1 MNNQQYKEFIKA
13 SIDNIRKA
21 HNENYLSIFAGA
33 GISAESKL
41 PKWGDLINEL
51 QKCLYG
57 DTKIYGDTKKNEDY
71 LVLAEKFYNQF
82 GESFYYQT
90 LKSLIPNN
98 AKPNDLHLGIVKL
111 NIKNLITTNWDNLF
125 EQAINEEGRFFN
137 IIKNDKDIG
146 SSTGFAK
153 FIKMHGSLDEN
164 NIVFKEQDYLEY
176 SKHFPL
182 IENYIKGVF
191 STDTVILLGYSL
203 SDQNVKQ
210 VISWVNSHSKSV
222 KPIYFIKTA
231 KEFDRIEFEF
241 YKNKNIHILYTQEL
255 FEKKGH
261 YEELIKF
268 LKEIKAKPTD
278 ISKNYNTIF
287 YSTKQLRRMIFNFNY
302 EAMKKRINEISLKSS
317 SVLNELEKAF
327 LFYHLRKGIQA
338 FEVLK
343 ITSKQAFRERNYDVW
358 YISLYNMYNMP
369 LSYDRFDDKE
379 MERLQTYHKERILID
394 LNESFYELPFYKR
407 EQLKHIR
414 DIGTTLDTN
423 LIEAYQ
429 LKEKVLKDLEI
440 WSSSDSSF
448 SFNSNQT
455 KADKI
460 FKKTLLEYFHFLI
473 INGNQEKFF
482 EQMIEIFFSF
492 LAIYQIQEKRRNNNE
507 AIPITL
513 KSEQIYCILK
523 YFDNKTLIRKLNQ
536 YFQKTNIIF
545 KTEKDIDLIGI
556 FKNISFQFVNIDIF
570 ETEFS
575 RLFKNF
581 LVLSAW
587 IELDQNTFDAIV
599 EICQEKIDEDILR
612 NGYDSMGYF
621 ITKQWNKFKM
631 ELKAEIK
638 FSILDRILFSFIRKL
653 TENFSGYLII
663 LESSPRCMQNL
674 LFILQQYNIEY
685 NIELDLIQQALI
697 NTLIKEIMEL
707 PNDTQI
713 FISNYL
719 ICDLFPITKN
729 NDGVNQNVKNF
740 LLNIWEKNQNRK
752 TIQEDEYYLLLTYNM
767 HRIRI
772 LNSEQYQKIFLEL
785 KNKYINRETA
795 KKFNNEQPIH
805 EQLLKNKQCKKMRLI
820 GCLLCLKIV
829 RIVLKKNR
837 LFPNTH
843 CLKHWKFIK
852 LY

>member
-1 MNNQQYKEFIKA
+1 MNNQQYKEFIET

-21 HNENYLSIFAGA
+21 HNENYLSIFAGS
-33 GISAESKL
+33 GISTESKL

-51 QKCLYG
+51 QKCL
-57 DTKIYGDTKKNEDY
+57 YGDTKKNEDY

-90 LKSLIPNN
+90 LKSLIPDS
-98 AKPNDLHLGIVKL
+98 AKKNDLHLGIVKL

-176 SKHFPL
+176 SNNFPL

-210 VISWVNSHSKSV
+210 IISWVNSHSKSV

-261 YEELIKF
+261 YEELLSF
-268 LKEIKAKPTD
+268 LKEIKKDKPKD
-278 ISKNYNTIF
+278 ISKNYSGIIS
-287 YSTKQLRRMIFNFNY
+287 STKQLRKMIFNFDYN
-302 EAMKKRINEISLKSS
+302 AMKKRISEISLKSS

-327 LFYHLRKGIQA
+327 LLYHLGQGIQS
-338 FEVLK
+338 FETLK
-343 ITSKQAFRERNYDVW
+343 INSKQAFRERNYDVW
-358 YISLYNMYNMP
+358 YISLYNMHNIP
-369 LSYDRFDDKE
+369 LFYGYSDENNKKLE
-379 MERLQTYHKERILID
+379 KYHEERISID
-394 LNESFYELPFYKR
+394 LNDKR
-407 EQLKHIR
+407 EQLKYLK
-414 DIGTTLDTN
+414 DIGTILDTN
-423 LIEAYQ
+423 LIKAYQ
-429 LKEKVLKDLEI
+429 LKEKALRDLEI

-448 SFNSNQT
+448 SFNNNQI
-455 KADKI
+455 KAYGI
-460 FKKTLLEYFHFLI
+460 FKKTLLKYFHFLLL
-473 INGNQEKFF
+473 NGNQEKFF
-482 EQMIEIFFSF
+482 QQMTEIFFSF
-492 LAIYQIQEKRRNNNE
+492 MAIFQIQEKRRDNNKT
-507 AIPITL
+507 IPITL

-523 YFDNKTLIRKLNQ
+523 YFDNKILMQKLNQ
-536 YFQKTNIIF
+536 YFQKTNIVF
-545 KTEKDIDLIGI
+545 KTERDIDLIGI
-556 FKNISFQFVNIDIF
+556 FKNISSQFVNIDIF

-587 IELDQNTFDAIV
+587 IELDQNAFDAII
-599 EICQEKIDEDILR
+599 EICQEKIDEDLLR
-612 NGYDSMGYF
+612 NSYDSMGYF
-621 ITKQWNKFKM
+621 ITEQWNKVKM
-631 ELKAEIK
+631 EIKTEIK
-638 FSILDRILFSFIRKL
+638 FSILDRILFSFIKKL
-653 TENFSGYLII
+653 TENFEGNLIF
-663 LESSPRCMQNL
+663 LQGSCWMQNL

-685 NIELDLIQQALI
+685 NIELDLIQQAII
-697 NTLIKEIMEL
+697 NTLIKKTIEL

-713 FISNYL
+713 RISNYL

-729 NDGVNQNVKNF
+729 NDGVNQNVKKF
-740 LLNIWEKNQNRK
+740 LLSIWEKNQNRK
-752 TIQEDEYYLLLTYNM
+752 TIQEDEDYLLLTHNM
-767 HRIRI
+767 HRIGI
-772 LNSEQYQKIFLEL
+772 LNSDQYQKIFLEL
-785 KNKYINRETA
+785 KK
-795 KKFNNEQPIH
+795 
-805 EQLLKNKQCKKMRLI
+805 
-820 GCLLCLKIV
+820 
-829 RIVLKKNR
+829 
-837 LFPNTH
+837 
-843 CLKHWKFIK
+843 
-852 LY
+852 

>member
-1 MNNQQYKEFIKA
+1 MKNQQYKEFIKT

-51 QKCLYG
+51 QKRLYG
-57 DTKIYGDTKKNEDY
+57 ETKKNEDY

-90 LKSLIPNN
+90 LKSLIPDST
-98 AKPNDLHLGIVKL
+98 KKNDLHLGIVKL

-137 IIKNDKDIG
+137 IIKSDKDIG

-210 VISWVNSHSKSV
+210 IISWVNSHSKSV

-261 YEELIKF
+261 YEELLSF
-268 LKEIKAKPTD
+268 LKEIKAKPKD
-278 ISKNYNTIF
+278 ISQSYSGIIF
-287 YSTKQLRRMIFNFNY
+287 STKQIEQIGRMIFNFDYN
-302 EAMKKRINEISLKSS
+302 AMKKRIDEISLKSS

-327 LFYHLRKGIQA
+327 LLYHLRQGIQA

-343 ITSKQAFRERNYDVW
+343 INSKQAFRERNYDVW
-358 YISLYNMYNMP
+358 YISLYNMHNMP
-369 LSYDRFDDKE
+369 LSYNGFDDKE

-429 LKEKVLKDLEI
+429 LKEKALKDLEI

-455 KADKI
+455 KADGI
-460 FKKTLLEYFHFLI
+460 FKKTLSEYFSFLI

-492 LAIYQIQEKRRNNNE
+492 LEIYQIQEKRRNNNE

-523 YFDNKTLIRKLNQ
+523 YFDNKTLIQKLNQ

-545 KTEKDIDLIGI
+545 KTERDIDLIGI
-556 FKNISFQFVNIDIF
+556 FKNISSQFVNIDIF

-587 IELDQNTFDAIV
+587 IELDQNTFDAII
-599 EICQEKIDEDILR
+599 EICQEKIDEDLLR
-612 NGYDSMGYF
+612 NSYDSMGYF
-621 ITKQWNKFKM
+621 ITKQWNKFKT
-631 ELKAEIK
+631 EIKTEIK

-685 NIELDLIQQALI
+685 NIELDLIELDLIQQALI
-697 NTLIKEIMEL
+697 NTLIKEIMKL

-729 NDGVNQNVKNF
+729 NDGVNQNVKKF

-752 TIQEDEYYLLLTYNM
+752 TIQEDEAYLLLTCNM
-767 HRIRI
+767 HRICV
-772 LNSEQYQKIFLEL
+772 LNREQYQKISLEL
-785 KNKYINRETA
+785 KNKYMNRETP
-795 KKFNNEQPIH
+795 KKFNNEQPIQ
-805 EQLLKNKQCKKMRLI
+805 EQLLEQAMQEDAHDRILDLLKNCENSFKKE
-820 GCLLCLKIV
+820 
-829 RIVLKKNR
+829 
-837 LFPNTH
+837 
-843 CLKHWKFIK
+843 
-852 LY
+852 

>member
-1 MNNQQYKEFIKA
+1 MNSQQYKEFIKT

-57 DTKIYGDTKKNEDY
+57 ETKKNEDY

-90 LKSLIPNN
+90 LKSLIPDS
-98 AKPNDLHLGIVKL
+98 AKKNDLHLEIVKL

-137 IIKNDKDIG
+137 IIKSDKDIG

-176 SKHFPL
+176 SNNFPL

-210 VISWVNSHSKSV
+210 IISWVNSHLKSV

-261 YEELIKF
+261 YEELLSF
-268 LKEIKAKPTD
+268 LKEIKKDKPKD
-278 ISKNYNTIF
+278 ISKSYNGIIS
-287 YSTKQLRRMIFNFNY
+287 STKQLRKIIFNFDYN
-302 EAMKKRINEISLKSS
+302 AMKKRISEIISLKSS

-327 LFYHLRKGIQA
+327 LLYHLGQGIQS
-338 FEVLK
+338 FETLK
-343 ITSKQAFRERNYDVW
+343 INSKQAFRERNYDVW
-358 YISLYNMYNMP
+358 YISLYNMYNIP
-369 LSYDRFDDKE
+369 LFYGYSDENNKKLE
-379 MERLQTYHKERILID
+379 KYHEERISID

-407 EQLKHIR
+407 EQLKYLR

-423 LIEAYQ
+423 LIKAYQ
-429 LKEKVLKDLEI
+429 LKEKALKDLEI

-448 SFNSNQT
+448 SFNNNQN
-455 KADKI
+455 KAYGI
-460 FKKTLLEYFHFLI
+460 FKKTLSEYFSFLI

-482 EQMIEIFFSF
+482 EQMTEIFFSF
-492 LAIYQIQEKRRNNNE
+492 MAIFQIQEKRRNNNE
-507 AIPITL
+507 AILITL

-523 YFDNKTLIRKLNQ
+523 YFDNKILMQKLNQ

-545 KTEKDIDLIGI
+545 KTERDIDLIGI
-556 FKNISFQFVNIDIF
+556 FKNISSQFVNIDIF

-587 IELDQNTFDAIV
+587 IELDQNAFNAII
-599 EICQEKIDEDILR
+599 EICQEKIDEDLLR
-612 NGYDSMGYF
+612 NSYDSMGYF
-621 ITKQWNKFKM
+621 ITKQWNKFKT
-631 ELKAEIK
+631 EIKTEIK

-752 TIQEDEYYLLLTYNM
+752 TIQEDEYYLLLTSNM
-767 HRIRI
+767 HRIGI

-785 KNKYINRETA
+785 KNKYMDRETA

-805 EQLLKNKQCKKMRLI
+805 EQLLKQAMQEDALDRMLALLKDCENGFKKE
-820 GCLLCLKIV
+820 
-829 RIVLKKNR
+829 
-837 LFPNTH
+837 
-843 CLKHWKFIK
+843 
-852 LY
+852 

>member
-1 MNNQQYKEFIKA
+1 MNSQQYKEFIET

-57 DTKIYGDTKKNEDY
+57 DTKKNEDY

-90 LKSLIPNN
+90 LKSLIPDS
-98 AKPNDLHLGIVKL
+98 AKKNDLHLEIVKL

-137 IIKNDKDIG
+137 IIKSDKDIG

-176 SKHFPL
+176 SKYFPL

-210 VISWVNSHSKSV
+210 IISWVNSHSKSV

-241 YKNKNIHILYTQEL
+241 YKNKNIHILYTQEY
-255 FEKKGH
+255 FEKQGH

-278 ISKNYNTIF
+278 ISKNYNAIF
-287 YSTKQLRRMIFNFNY
+287 SSTKQLRRMIFNFDY
-302 EAMKKRINEISLKSS
+302 EAMKKRINEISLKNF

-358 YISLYNMYNMP
+358 YISLYNMYNIP
-369 LSYDRFDDKE
+369 LFYGYSDENNKKLEKYHE
-379 MERLQTYHKERILID
+379 ERVSID

-407 EQLKHIR
+407 EQLKYLR

-423 LIEAYQ
+423 LIKAYQ
-429 LKEKVLKDLEI
+429 LKEKALKDLEI

-448 SFNSNQT
+448 SFNNNQN
-455 KADKI
+455 KADGI
-460 FKKTLLEYFHFLI
+460 FKKTLSEYFHFLI
-473 INGNQEKFF
+473 IDGNQEKFF
-482 EQMIEIFFSF
+482 EQMTEIFFSF

-523 YFDNKTLIRKLNQ
+523 YFDNKILMQKLNQ

-545 KTEKDIDLIGI
+545 KTERDIDLIGI
-556 FKNISFQFVNIDIF
+556 FKNISSQFVNIDMF
-570 ETEFS
+570 ETKFS

-631 ELKAEIK
+631 EIKTEIK

-752 TIQEDEYYLLLTYNM
+752 TIQEDENYLLLTHNM
-767 HRIRI
+767 HRVCI
-772 LNSEQYQKIFLEL
+772 LNSEQYQKIFLKL
-785 KNKYINRETA
+785 KNKYMNRETM

-805 EQLLKNKQCKKMRLI
+805 EQLLKQAMQEDAHDRILDLLKDCENSFKKE
-820 GCLLCLKIV
+820 
-829 RIVLKKNR
+829 
-837 LFPNTH
+837 
-843 CLKHWKFIK
+843 
-852 LY
+852 

>member
-1 MNNQQYKEFIKA
+1 MNSQQYKEFIET

-57 DTKIYGDTKKNEDY
+57 DTKKNEDY

-90 LKSLIPNN
+90 LKSLIPDS
-98 AKPNDLHLGIVKL
+98 AKKNDLHLEIVKL

-137 IIKNDKDIG
+137 IIKSDKDIG

-176 SKHFPL
+176 SNNFPL

-191 STDTVILLGYSL
+191 STDVVILLGYSL
-203 SDQNVKQ
+203 SDQNVRQ
-210 VISWVNSHSKSV
+210 IISWVNSHSKSV

-241 YKNKNIHILYTQEL
+241 YKNKNIHILYTQEY
-255 FEKKGH
+255 FEKQGH

-278 ISKNYNTIF
+278 ISKNYNAIF
-287 YSTKQLRRMIFNFNY
+287 SSTKQLRRMIFNFDY
-302 EAMKKRINEISLKSS
+302 EAMKKRISEISLKSS

-327 LFYHLRKGIQA
+327 LLYHLGQGIQA
-338 FEVLK
+338 FETLK
-343 ITSKQAFRERNYDVW
+343 INSKQAFRERNYDVW
-358 YISLYNMYNMP
+358 YISLYNMYNIP
-369 LSYDRFDDKE
+369 LFYGYSDENNKKLEKYHE
-379 MERLQTYHKERILID
+379 ERVSID

-407 EQLKHIR
+407 EQLKYLR

-429 LKEKVLKDLEI
+429 LKEEVLKDLEI

-448 SFNSNQT
+448 SFNNNQN
-455 KADKI
+455 KADGI
-460 FKKTLLEYFHFLI
+460 FKKTLSEYFSFLI
-473 INGNQEKFF
+473 IDGNQEKFF
-482 EQMIEIFFSF
+482 EQMTEIFFSF

-513 KSEQIYCILK
+513 KSERIYCILK
-523 YFDNKTLIRKLNQ
+523 YFDNKILMQKLNQ

-545 KTEKDIDLIGI
+545 KTERDIDLIGI
-556 FKNISFQFVNIDIF
+556 FKNISSQFVNIDIF
-570 ETEFS
+570 ETKFS

-587 IELDQNTFDAIV
+587 IELDQNTFDAII
-599 EICQEKIDEDILR
+599 EICQEKIDEDLLW
-612 NGYDSMGYF
+612 NSYDSMGYF

-631 ELKAEIK
+631 EIKTEIK

-752 TIQEDEYYLLLTYNM
+752 TIQEDENYLLLTHNM
-767 HRIRI
+767 HRVCI
-772 LNSEQYQKIFLEL
+772 LNSEQYQKIFLKL
-785 KNKYINRETA
+785 KNKYMNRETM

-805 EQLLKNKQCKKMRLI
+805 EQLLKQAMQEDAHDRILDLLKDCENSFKKE
-820 GCLLCLKIV
+820 
-829 RIVLKKNR
+829 
-837 LFPNTH
+837 
-843 CLKHWKFIK
+843 
-852 LY
+852 

>member
-1 MNNQQYKEFIKA
+1 MNSQQYKEFIET

-51 QKCLYG
+51 QRYL
-57 DTKIYGDTKKNEDY
+57 YGDTKKNEDY

-90 LKSLIPNN
+90 LKSLIPDS
-98 AKPNDLHLGIVKL
+98 AKKNDLHLEIVKL

-137 IIKNDKDIG
+137 IIKSDKDIG

-241 YKNKNIHILYTQEL
+241 YKNKNIHILYTQEHSG
-255 FEKKGH
+255 KQGH

-302 EAMKKRINEISLKSS
+302 EAMKKRIINEISLKSS

-358 YISLYNMYNMP
+358 YISLYNMYNIP
-369 LSYDRFDDKE
+369 LFYGYSDENNKKLEKYHE
-379 MERLQTYHKERILID
+379 ERVSID

-407 EQLKHIR
+407 EQLKYLR

-423 LIEAYQ
+423 LIKAYQ
-429 LKEKVLKDLEI
+429 LKEKALKDLEI

-448 SFNSNQT
+448 SFNNNQN
-455 KADKI
+455 KADGI
-460 FKKTLLEYFHFLI
+460 FKKTLSEYFSFLI
-473 INGNQEKFF
+473 IDGNQEKFF
-482 EQMIEIFFSF
+482 EQMTEIFFSF

-523 YFDNKTLIRKLNQ
+523 YFDNKILMQKLNQ

-545 KTEKDIDLIGI
+545 KTERDIDLIGI
-556 FKNISFQFVNIDIF
+556 FKNISSQFVNIDMF
-570 ETEFS
+570 ETKFS

-587 IELDQNTFDAIV
+587 IELDQNTFDAII
-599 EICQEKIDEDILR
+599 EICQEKIDEDLLW
-612 NGYDSMGYF
+612 NSYDSMGYF

-631 ELKAEIK
+631 EIKTEIK

-752 TIQEDEYYLLLTYNM
+752 TIQEDENYLLLTHNM
-767 HRIRI
+767 HRVCI
-772 LNSEQYQKIFLEL
+772 LNSEQYQKIFLKL
-785 KNKYINRETA
+785 KNKYMNRETM

-805 EQLLKNKQCKKMRLI
+805 EQLLKQAMQEDALDRMLALLKDCENSFKKE
-820 GCLLCLKIV
+820 
-829 RIVLKKNR
+829 
-837 LFPNTH
+837 
-843 CLKHWKFIK
+843 
-852 LY
+852 

>member
-1 MNNQQYKEFIKA
+1 MNHQQYKEFIET
-13 SIDNIRKA
+13 SIENIRKA
-21 HNENYLSIFAGA
+21 HNESYLSIFAGA

-41 PKWGDLINEL
+41 PKWGDLIHEL
-51 QKCLYG
+51 QKCL
-57 DTKIYGDTKKNEDY
+57 YGDTKKNEDY

-90 LKSLIPNN
+90 LKSLIPDST
-98 AKPNDLHLGIVKL
+98 KKNDLHLGIVKL

-137 IIKNDKDIG
+137 IIKSDKDIG

-176 SKHFPL
+176 SNNFPL

-210 VISWVNSHSKSV
+210 IISWVNSHSKSV

-261 YEELIKF
+261 YEELLSF
-268 LKEIKAKPTD
+268 LKEIKKDKPKD
-278 ISKNYNTIF
+278 ISKSYSGIIA
-287 YSTKQLRRMIFNFNY
+287 STKQLRKMIFNFDYN
-302 EAMKKRINEISLKSS
+302 AMKKRISEISLKSS

-327 LFYHLRKGIQA
+327 LLYHLGQGIQS
-338 FEVLK
+338 FETLK
-343 ITSKQAFRERNYDVW
+343 INSKQAFRERNYDVW

-407 EQLKHIR
+407 EQLKYLR
-414 DIGTTLDTN
+414 DIGTILDTN
-423 LIEAYQ
+423 LIKAYQ
-429 LKEKVLKDLEI
+429 LKEKALRDLEI

-448 SFNSNQT
+448 SFNNNQN
-455 KADKI
+455 KADGI
-460 FKKTLLEYFHFLI
+460 FKKTLSEYFSFFI

-492 LAIYQIQEKRRNNNE
+492 LAIYQIQEKRRDNNKT
-507 AIPITL
+507 IPITL

-523 YFDNKTLIRKLNQ
+523 YFDNKILMQKLNQ
-536 YFQKTNIIF
+536 SFQETNIIF
-545 KTEKDIDLIGI
+545 KTERDIDLIGI
-556 FKNISFQFVNIDIF
+556 FKNISSQFVNIDIF

-587 IELDQNTFDAIV
+587 IELDQNAFDAII
-599 EICQEKIDEDILR
+599 EICQEKIDEDLLR
-612 NGYDSMGYF
+612 NSYDSMGYF

-631 ELKAEIK
+631 EIKTEIK

-653 TENFSGYLII
+653 TENFRGYFMI

-685 NIELDLIQQALI
+685 HTELDLIQQALI
-697 NTLIKEIMEL
+697 NTLIKTIMEL

-729 NDGVNQNVKNF
+729 NDGVNQNVKKF
-740 LLNIWEKNQNRK
+740 LLSIWEKNQNRK
-752 TIQEDEYYLLLTYNM
+752 TIQEDEVYLLLTYNM
-767 HRIRI
+767 HRIGI
-772 LNSEQYQKIFLEL
+772 LNSDQYQKIFLEL
-785 KNKYINRETA
+785 KNKYMNREIA

-805 EQLLKNKQCKKMRLI
+805 EQLLKQAMQEDALDRMLALLKDCENSFKKE
-820 GCLLCLKIV
+820 
-829 RIVLKKNR
+829 
-837 LFPNTH
+837 
-843 CLKHWKFIK
+843 
-852 LY
+852 

>member
-1 MNNQQYKEFIKA
+1 MNSQQYKEFIET

-57 DTKIYGDTKKNEDY
+57 DTKKNEDY

-90 LKSLIPNN
+90 LKSLIPDS
-98 AKPNDLHLGIVKL
+98 AKKNDLHLEIVKL

-137 IIKNDKDIG
+137 IIKSDKDIG

-176 SKHFPL
+176 SKYFPL

-210 VISWVNSHSKSV
+210 IISWVNSHSKSV

-241 YKNKNIHILYTQEL
+241 YKNKNIHILYTQEY
-255 FEKKGH
+255 FEKQGH

-278 ISKNYNTIF
+278 ISKNYNAIF
-287 YSTKQLRRMIFNFNY
+287 SSTKQLRRMIFNFDY
-302 EAMKKRINEISLKSS
+302 EAMKKRINEISLKNF

-327 LFYHLRKGIQA
+327 LLYHLGQGIQA
-338 FEVLK
+338 FETLK
-343 ITSKQAFRERNYDVW
+343 INSKQAFRERNYDVW
-358 YISLYNMYNMP
+358 YISLYNMYNIP
-369 LSYDRFDDKE
+369 LFYGYSDENNKKLEKYHE
-379 MERLQTYHKERILID
+379 ERVSID

-407 EQLKHIR
+407 EQLKYLR

-423 LIEAYQ
+423 LIKAYQ
-429 LKEKVLKDLEI
+429 LKEKALKDLEI

-448 SFNSNQT
+448 SFNNNQN
-455 KADKI
+455 KADGI
-460 FKKTLLEYFHFLI
+460 FKKTLSEYFSFLI
-473 INGNQEKFF
+473 IDGNQEKFF
-482 EQMIEIFFSF
+482 EQMTEIFFSF

-523 YFDNKTLIRKLNQ
+523 YFDNKILMQKLNQ

-545 KTEKDIDLIGI
+545 KTERDIDLIGI
-556 FKNISFQFVNIDIF
+556 FKNISSQFVNIDMF
-570 ETEFS
+570 ETKFS

-587 IELDQNTFDAIV
+587 IELDQNTFDAII
-599 EICQEKIDEDILR
+599 EICQEKIDEDLLW
-612 NGYDSMGYF
+612 NSYDSMGYF

-631 ELKAEIK
+631 EIKTEIK

-752 TIQEDEYYLLLTYNM
+752 TIQEDENYLLLTHNM
-767 HRIRI
+767 HRVCI
-772 LNSEQYQKIFLEL
+772 LNSEQYQKIFLKL
-785 KNKYINRETA
+785 KNKYMNRETM

-805 EQLLKNKQCKKMRLI
+805 EQLLEQAMQEDALDRMLALLKDCENSFKKE
-820 GCLLCLKIV
+820 
-829 RIVLKKNR
+829 
-837 LFPNTH
+837 
-843 CLKHWKFIK
+843 
-852 LY
+852 

>member
-1 MNNQQYKEFIKA
+1 MNNQQYKGFIET
-13 SIDNIRKA
+13 SIENIRKA

-33 GISAESKL
+33 GISANSGL
-41 PKWGDLINEL
+41 PEWGDLIKEL
-51 QKCLYG
+51 QKRLYG
-57 DTKIYGDTKKNEDY
+57 DIKENEDY
-71 LVLAEKFYNQF
+71 LILAEKFYNQF
-82 GESFYYQT
+82 GEIFYYQI
-90 LKSLIPNN
+90 LNSLIPDN
-98 AKPNDLHLGIVKL
+98 ASPNDLHLGIVKL

-137 IIKNDKDIG
+137 IIKSDKDIG

-210 VISWVNSHSKSV
+210 IISWVNSHSKSV

-241 YKNKNIHILYTQEL
+241 YKNKNIHILYTQGL

-261 YEELIKF
+261 SDELRSF
-268 LKEIKAKPTD
+268 LEEIKAKPKD
-278 ISKNYNTIF
+278 ISKNYSGIIS
-287 YSTKQLRRMIFNFNY
+287 STKQIRKMIFNFDYN
-302 EAMKKRINEISLKSS
+302 AIKKRISEISLKSS

-327 LFYHLRKGIQA
+327 LLYHLGQDIQA
-338 FEVLK
+338 FETLK
-343 ITSKQAFRERNYDVW
+343 INSKQAFRERNYDIW
-358 YISLYNMYNMP
+358 YISLHNMYNMP
-369 LSYDRFDDKE
+369 LFYGYSDENNKKLE
-379 MERLQTYHKERILID
+379 KYHEERISID
-394 LNESFYELPFYKR
+394 LNESFYELPFKKR
-407 EQLKHIR
+407 EQIKYLR
-414 DIGTTLDTN
+414 DINTTFNIN

-429 LKEKVLKDLEI
+429 LKEKVIRDLEI

-448 SFNSNQT
+448 SFNNNPK
-455 KADKI
+455 KAYRI
-460 FKKTLLEYFHFLI
+460 FKKTLLKYFRFLI

-492 LAIYQIQEKRRNNNE
+492 LRIYQIQEKRRNNNE

-513 KSEQIYCILK
+513 RSGQIYCILK
-523 YFDNKTLIRKLNQ
+523 YFDNKTLIQKLNQ
-536 YFQKTNIIF
+536 YFQETNIIF
-545 KTEKDIDLIGI
+545 KTERDIDLIGI
-556 FKNISFQFVNIDIF
+556 FKNISSQFVQIDIF

-599 EICQEKIDEDILR
+599 EICQEKIGEDILR
-612 NGYDSMGYF
+612 NSYDSVGYF
-621 ITKQWNKFKM
+621 ITRQWNNKSQK
-631 ELKAEIK
+631 EKEIN
-638 FSILDRILFSFIRKL
+638 FSILYHILFSFIRKL
-653 TENFSGYLII
+653 TENFRGNLIF
-663 LESSPRCMQNL
+663 LQNSRWMQNL
-674 LFILQQYNIEY
+674 LFILQQH
-685 NIELDLIQQALI
+685 NIELDFIQQALI
-697 NTLIKEIMEL
+697 NTLIKKIMEL

-713 FISNYL
+713 WISNLL

-729 NDGVNQNVKNF
+729 NDDVNQNVKKF

-752 TIQEDEYYLLLTYNM
+752 TIQEDEAYLLLTYNM
-767 HRIRI
+767 HRIGI

-785 KNKYINRETA
+785 KNKYMNRETT
-795 KKFNNEQPIH
+795 KKFHNEQPIH
-805 EQLLKNKQCKKMRLI
+805 EQLLKQAIQENAHDRILALLKSCENSFKKE
-820 GCLLCLKIV
+820 
-829 RIVLKKNR
+829 
-837 LFPNTH
+837 
-843 CLKHWKFIK
+843 
-852 LY
+852 

>member
-1 MNNQQYKEFIKA
+1 MNSQQYKEFIKT

-57 DTKIYGDTKKNEDY
+57 ETKKNEDY

-90 LKSLIPNN
+90 LKSLIPDS
-98 AKPNDLHLGIVKL
+98 AKKNDLHLEIVKL

-137 IIKNDKDIG
+137 IIKSDKDIG

-176 SKHFPL
+176 SNNFPL

-210 VISWVNSHSKSV
+210 IISWVNFHSKSV

-241 YKNKNIHILYTQEL
+241 YKNKNIHILYTQEY
-255 FEKKGH
+255 FGKQGH
-261 YEELIKF
+261 YEELLSF
-268 LKEIKAKPTD
+268 LKEIKKDKPKD
-278 ISKNYNTIF
+278 ISKSYSGIIS
-287 YSTKQLRRMIFNFNY
+287 STKQLRKMIFNFDYN
-302 EAMKKRINEISLKSS
+302 AMKKRISEIISLKSS

-327 LFYHLRKGIQA
+327 LLYHLGQGIQS
-338 FEVLK
+338 FETLK
-343 ITSKQAFRERNYDVW
+343 INSKQAFRERNYDVW
-358 YISLYNMYNMP
+358 YISLYNMYNIP
-369 LSYDRFDDKE
+369 LFYGYSDENNKKLE
-379 MERLQTYHKERILID
+379 KYHEERISID
-394 LNESFYELPFYKR
+394 LNKSFYELPFYKR
-407 EQLKHIR
+407 EQLKYLR

-423 LIEAYQ
+423 LIKAYQ
-429 LKEKVLKDLEI
+429 LKEKALKDLEI

-448 SFNSNQT
+448 SFNNNQN
-455 KADKI
+455 KADGI
-460 FKKTLLEYFHFLI
+460 FKKTLLKYFHFLLL
-473 INGNQEKFF
+473 NGNQEKFF
-482 EQMIEIFFSF
+482 EQMTEIFFSF

-523 YFDNKTLIRKLNQ
+523 YFDNKILMQKFNQ

-545 KTEKDIDLIGI
+545 KTERDIDLIGI
-556 FKNISFQFVNIDIF
+556 FKNISSQFVNIDIF

-587 IELDQNTFDAIV
+587 IELDQNAFDAII
-599 EICQEKIDEDILR
+599 EICQEKIDEDLLR
-612 NGYDSMGYF
+612 NSYDSMGYF
-621 ITKQWNKFKM
+621 ITKQWNKFKI

-653 TENFSGYLII
+653 TENFSGYLMI

-685 NIELDLIQQALI
+685 NNIDLDLMQQALI

-752 TIQEDEYYLLLTYNM
+752 TIQEDKYYLLLTSNM
-767 HRIRI
+767 HRIGI

-785 KNKYINRETA
+785 KNKYMDRETA

-805 EQLLKNKQCKKMRLI
+805 EQLLKQAMQEDALDRMLALLKDCENGFKKE
-820 GCLLCLKIV
+820 
-829 RIVLKKNR
+829 
-837 LFPNTH
+837 
-843 CLKHWKFIK
+843 
-852 LY
+852 

>member
-1 MNNQQYKEFIKA
+1 MNNQQYKEFIET
-13 SIDNIRKA
+13 SIENIRKA

-51 QKCLYG
+51 QKRLYSG
-57 DTKIYGDTKKNEDY
+57 IKEDEDY

-82 GESFYYQT
+82 GEYSYYQT
-90 LKSLIPNN
+90 LKSLIPDN
-98 AKPNDLHLGIVKL
+98 AKKNDLHLGIVKL

-137 IIKNDKDIG
+137 IIKSDKDIG

-210 VISWVNSHSKSV
+210 IISWVNSHSKSV

-261 YEELIKF
+261 SDELRSF
-268 LKEIKAKPTD
+268 LEEIKAKPKD
-278 ISKNYNTIF
+278 ISKNYSGIIF
-287 YSTKQLRRMIFNFNY
+287 STKQLRKMIFNFDYN
-302 EAMKKRINEISLKSS
+302 AIKKRISEISLKSS

-327 LFYHLRKGIQA
+327 LLYHLGQDIQA
-338 FEVLK
+338 FETLK
-343 ITSKQAFRERNYDVW
+343 INSKQAFRERNYDIW

-369 LSYDRFDDKE
+369 LFYGYSDENNKKLE
-379 MERLQTYHKERILID
+379 KYHKERISID
-394 LNESFYELPFYKR
+394 LNESFYELPFQKR
-407 EQLKHIR
+407 EQIKYLR
-414 DIGTTLDTN
+414 DINTTLNIN

-429 LKEKVLKDLEI
+429 LKEKVTRDLEI
-440 WSSSDSSF
+440 WSSGDSSF
-448 SFNSNQT
+448 SFNNNQN
-455 KADKI
+455 KAYRI
-460 FKKTLLEYFHFLI
+460 FKKTLLKYFRFLI

-492 LAIYQIQEKRRNNNE
+492 LRIYQIQEKRRNNNE
-507 AIPITL
+507 SILITL
-513 KSEQIYCILK
+513 RSEQIYCILK
-523 YFDNKTLIRKLNQ
+523 YYDNKTLIKKLNQ
-536 YFQKTNIIF
+536 YFQETNIVF
-545 KTEKDIDLIGI
+545 KVEMENLIGI
-556 FKNISFQFVNIDIF
+556 FKNISSQFVQIDIF

-612 NGYDSMGYF
+612 NSYDSMGYF

-631 ELKAEIK
+631 KIKTEIK

-653 TENFSGYLII
+653 TENFREYLII

-685 NIELDLIQQALI
+685 NTELDLIQQALI
-697 NTLIKEIMEL
+697 NTLIKKIMEL

-713 FISNYL
+713 WISNLL

-729 NDGVNQNVKNF
+729 NDDVNQNVKKF

-752 TIQEDEYYLLLTYNM
+752 TIQEDEAYLFLTCNM
-767 HRIRI
+767 HRIGI

-785 KNKYINRETA
+785 KNKYMNKETA
-795 KKFNNEQPIH
+795 KKFNNEQPTH
-805 EQLLKNKQCKKMRLI
+805 EQLLKQAIQEDVHDRILALLKSCENSFKKE
-820 GCLLCLKIV
+820 
-829 RIVLKKNR
+829 
-837 LFPNTH
+837 
-843 CLKHWKFIK
+843 
-852 LY
+852 

>member
-1 MNNQQYKEFIKA
+1 MNYQQYKEFIKT

-57 DTKIYGDTKKNEDY
+57 DTKKNEDY

-90 LKSLIPNN
+90 LKSLIPNS
-98 AKPNDLHLGIVKL
+98 AKRNDLHLEIVKL

-137 IIKNDKDIG
+137 IIKSDKDIG
-146 SSTGFAK
+146 GSTGFAK

-176 SKHFPL
+176 SNIFPL

-191 STDTVILLGYSL
+191 STDVVILFGYSL

-210 VISWVNSHSKSV
+210 IISWVNSHSKSV

-241 YKNKNIHILYTQEL
+241 YKNKNIHILYTQEH
-255 FEKKGH
+255 FGKQGH
-261 YEELIKF
+261 YEELISF
-268 LKEIKAKPTD
+268 LEEIKAKPTD
-278 ISKNYNTIF
+278 ISKNCNAIF
-287 YSTKQLRRMIFNFNY
+287 SSTKQLRRMIFNFDY
-302 EAMKKRINEISLKSS
+302 EAMKKRISEISLKNS

-327 LFYHLRKGIQA
+327 LFYHLGKGIQA

-343 ITSKQAFRERNYDVW
+343 TTSKQAFRERNYDIW
-358 YISLYNMYNMP
+358 YISLYNMYNIS
-369 LSYDRFDDKE
+369 LFYNRFDNKE
-379 MERLQTYHKERILID
+379 MEILQTYHKERISID

-407 EQLKHIR
+407 EQLKYLR

-429 LKEKVLKDLEI
+429 LKEKALKDLEV

-448 SFNSNQT
+448 SFNNNQT
-455 KADKI
+455 KAYKI
-460 FKKTLLEYFHFLI
+460 FKETLLKYFHFLI
-473 INGNQEKFF
+473 INENQEKFF
-482 EQMIEIFFSF
+482 QQMTEIFFSF
-492 LAIYQIQEKRRNNNE
+492 MAIFQIQEKRRGNNKT
-507 AIPITL
+507 IPITL

-523 YFDNKTLIRKLNQ
+523 YDNNQALIQKLNQ
-536 YFQKTNIIF
+536 YFQETNIIF
-545 KTEKDIDLIGI
+545 KTERDIDLIEI
-556 FKNISFQFVNIDIF
+556 FKNISSQFVNIDIF

-587 IELDQNTFDAIV
+587 IELDQNTFDAIA

-621 ITKQWNKFKM
+621 ITKQWDKFKM
-631 ELKAEIK
+631 EMKTEIK
-638 FSILDRILFSFIRKL
+638 FSILYRLLFSFIRKL
-653 TENFSGYLII
+653 TENFRGYLIV
-663 LESSPRCMQNL
+663 LESSPCMQNL
-674 LFILQQYNIEY
+674 LYILQQYNIK
-685 NIELDLIQQALI
+685 LDLIQQALI
-697 NTLIKEIMEL
+697 NTLIQKIMGL

-713 FISNYL
+713 FISNFFV
-719 ICDLFPITKN
+719 CDLFPITKN
-729 NDGVNQNVKNF
+729 NDGVNQNVKKF

-752 TIQEDEYYLLLTYNM
+752 TIQEDEAYLLLTHNM

-772 LNSEQYQKIFLEL
+772 LSSEQYHKIFLEL
-785 KNKYINRETA
+785 KNKYTNRETT
-795 KKFNNEQPIH
+795 KKFNNEQPIQ
-805 EQLLKNKQCKKMRLI
+805 EQLFKQAIQEDALDRILVLLKNCENSFKKE
-820 GCLLCLKIV
+820 
-829 RIVLKKNR
+829 
-837 LFPNTH
+837 
-843 CLKHWKFIK
+843 
-852 LY
+852 

>member
-1 MNNQQYKEFIKA
+1 MNYQQYKEFIKT

-33 GISAESKL
+33 GISTESKL
-41 PKWGDLINEL
+41 PKWGDLIHEL
-51 QKCLYG
+51 QKRLYG
-57 DTKIYGDTKKNEDY
+57 DTKENEDY
-71 LVLAEKFYNQF
+71 LVFAEKFYNQF

-90 LKSLIPNN
+90 LKSLIPDN

-137 IIKNDKDIG
+137 IIKSDKDIG
-146 SSTGFAK
+146 SSTGFTK

-210 VISWVNSHSKSV
+210 IISWVNSHSKSV

-261 YEELIKF
+261 YEELISF
-268 LKEIKAKPTD
+268 LKEIKAKPKD
-278 ISKNYNTIF
+278 ISENYSGIMS
-287 YSTKQLRRMIFNFNY
+287 STKQIRRMIFNFDYN
-302 EAMKKRINEISLKSS
+302 AMKERIDEISLKSS

-327 LFYHLRKGIQA
+327 LLYHLGQGIQA
-338 FEVLK
+338 FETLK
-343 ITSKQAFRERNYDVW
+343 INSKQAFRERNYDVW
-358 YISLYNMYNMP
+358 YISLYNMHNIP
-369 LSYDRFDDKE
+369 LFYGYSDENNKKLEKYYE
-379 MERLQTYHKERILID
+379 ERISID
-394 LNESFYELPFYKR
+394 LNESFYELPFQER
-407 EQLKHIR
+407 EQIKYFR
-414 DIGTTLDTN
+414 DINITLDTN

-429 LKEKVLKDLEI
+429 LKEKALKDLEV

-448 SFNSNQT
+448 SFNNNQT
-455 KADKI
+455 KAYKI
-460 FKKTLLEYFHFLI
+460 FKETLLKYFHFLI
-473 INGNQEKFF
+473 INENQEKFF
-482 EQMIEIFFSF
+482 QQMTEIFFSF
-492 LAIYQIQEKRRNNNE
+492 MAIFQIQEKRRGNNKT
-507 AIPITL
+507 IPITL

-523 YFDNKTLIRKLNQ
+523 YDNNQALIQKLNQ
-536 YFQKTNIIF
+536 YFQETNIIF
-545 KTEKDIDLIGI
+545 KTERDIDLIEI
-556 FKNISFQFVNIDIF
+556 FKNISSQFVNIDIF

-587 IELDQNTFDAIV
+587 IELDQNTFDAIA

-621 ITKQWNKFKM
+621 ITKQWDKFKM
-631 ELKAEIK
+631 EIKTEIK
-638 FSILDRILFSFIRKL
+638 FSILYRLLFSFIRKL
-653 TENFSGYLII
+653 TENFRGYLIV
-663 LESSPRCMQNL
+663 LESSPCMQNL
-674 LFILQQYNIEY
+674 LYILQQYNIK
-685 NIELDLIQQALI
+685 LDLMQQTLI
-697 NTLIKEIMEL
+697 NTLIQKIMEL

-713 FISNYL
+713 FISNFFV
-719 ICDLFPITKN
+719 CDLFPITKN
-729 NDGVNQNVKNF
+729 NDNINQNVKKF

-752 TIQEDEYYLLLTYNM
+752 TIQEDEAYLLLTHNM

-772 LNSEQYQKIFLEL
+772 LSSEQYHKIFLEL
-785 KNKYINRETA
+785 KNKYTNRETT
-795 KKFNNEQPIH
+795 KKFNNEQPIQ
-805 EQLLKNKQCKKMRLI
+805 EQLFKQAIQEDTLDRILVLLKNCENSFKKE
-820 GCLLCLKIV
+820 
-829 RIVLKKNR
+829 
-837 LFPNTH
+837 
-843 CLKHWKFIK
+843 
-852 LY
+852 

>member
-1 MNNQQYKEFIKA
+1 MNNQQYKEFIET

-41 PKWGDLINEL
+41 PKWGDLIHEI
-51 QKCLYG
+51 QKRLYG
-57 DTKIYGDTKKNEDY
+57 DTKENEDY

-90 LKSLIPNN
+90 LKSLIPDN

-137 IIKNDKDIG
+137 IIKSDKDIG

-210 VISWVNSHSKSV
+210 IISWVNSHSKSV

-261 YEELIKF
+261 YEELISF
-268 LKEIKAKPTD
+268 LKEIKAKPKD
-278 ISKNYNTIF
+278 ISENYSGIMS
-287 YSTKQLRRMIFNFNY
+287 STKQIRRMIFNFDYN
-302 EAMKKRINEISLKSS
+302 AMKERIDEISLKSS

-327 LFYHLRKGIQA
+327 LLYHLGQSIQA
-338 FEVLK
+338 FETLK
-343 ITSKQAFRERNYDVW
+343 INSKQAFRERNYDVW
-358 YISLYNMYNMP
+358 YISLYNMHNIP
-369 LSYDRFDDKE
+369 LFYGYSDENNKKLEKYYE
-379 MERLQTYHKERILID
+379 ERISID
-394 LNESFYELPFYKR
+394 LNESFYELPFQER
-407 EQLKHIR
+407 EQIKYFR
-414 DIGTTLDTN
+414 DINITLNTN

-429 LKEKVLKDLEI
+429 LKEKALRDLEI

-455 KADKI
+455 KADGI
-460 FKKTLLEYFHFLI
+460 FKKTLSEYFSFLI
-473 INGNQEKFF
+473 INENQEKFF

-492 LAIYQIQEKRRNNNE
+492 LAIYQIQEKRRGNNKT
-507 AIPITL
+507 IPITL

-523 YFDNKTLIRKLNQ
+523 YDNEKALMQKFNQ
-536 YFQKTNIIF
+536 YFQETNIVF
-545 KTEKDIDLIGI
+545 KTERDIDLIGI
-556 FKNISFQFVNIDIF
+556 FKNISSQFVNIDIF

-587 IELDQNTFDAIV
+587 IELDQNAFDAIV
-599 EICQEKIDEDILR
+599 EIYQEKIDKDILR
-612 NGYDSMGYF
+612 NSYDSIGYF

-631 ELKAEIK
+631 EIKTEIK
-638 FSILDRILFSFIRKL
+638 FSILDRILFSFIKKL
-653 TENFSGYLII
+653 TENFEGNLIF
-663 LESSPRCMQNL
+663 LQGSCWMQNL
-674 LFILQQYNIEY
+674 LFILQQCNIEY
-685 NIELDLIQQALI
+685 HTELDLIQQALI
-697 NTLIKEIMEL
+697 NTLIKKIMEL
-707 PNDTQI
+707 PNDAQI
-713 FISNYL
+713 FISNFL

-729 NDGVNQNVKNF
+729 NDGVNQNVKKF
-740 LLNIWEKNQNRK
+740 LFNIWEKNQNRK
-752 TIQEDEYYLLLTYNM
+752 TIQEDEAYLLLTYNM
-767 HRIRI
+767 HRICI
-772 LNSEQYQKIFLEL
+772 LNREQYQKIFFEL
-785 KNKYINRETA
+785 KNKYMNRETT
-795 KKFNNEQPIH
+795 KKFNNEQPIQD
-805 EQLLKNKQCKKMRLI
+805 QLLKQAMQEDALDRILDLLKNCENSFKKE
-820 GCLLCLKIV
+820 
-829 RIVLKKNR
+829 
-837 LFPNTH
+837 
-843 CLKHWKFIK
+843 
-852 LY
+852 

>member
-1 MNNQQYKEFIKA
+1 M
-13 SIDNIRKA
+13 
-21 HNENYLSIFAGA
+21 
-33 GISAESKL
+33 
-41 PKWGDLINEL
+41 PKWGDLIHEL
-51 QKCLYG
+51 QKRLYG
-57 DTKIYGDTKKNEDY
+57 DTKENEDY
-71 LVLAEKFYNQF
+71 LVFAEKFYNQF

-90 LKSLIPNN
+90 LKSLIPDN

-137 IIKNDKDIG
+137 IIKSDKDIG

-210 VISWVNSHSKSV
+210 IISWVNSHSKSV

-261 YEELIKF
+261 YEELISF
-268 LKEIKAKPTD
+268 LKEIKAKPKD
-278 ISKNYNTIF
+278 ISENYSGIMS
-287 YSTKQLRRMIFNFNY
+287 STKQIRRMIFNFDYN
-302 EAMKKRINEISLKSS
+302 AMKERIDEISLKSS

-327 LFYHLRKGIQA
+327 LLYHLGQSIQA
-338 FEVLK
+338 FETLK
-343 ITSKQAFRERNYDVW
+343 INSKQAFRERNYDVW
-358 YISLYNMYNMP
+358 YISLYNMHNIP
-369 LSYDRFDDKE
+369 LFYGYSDENNKKLEKYYE
-379 MERLQTYHKERILID
+379 ERISID
-394 LNESFYELPFYKR
+394 LNESFYELPFQER
-407 EQLKHIR
+407 EQIKYFR
-414 DIGTTLDTN
+414 DINITLNTN

-429 LKEKVLKDLEI
+429 LKEKALRDLEI

-455 KADKI
+455 KADGI
-460 FKKTLLEYFHFLI
+460 FKKTLSEYFSFLI

-507 AIPITL
+507 TIPITL
-513 KSEQIYCILK
+513 KSERIYCILK
-523 YFDNKTLIRKLNQ
+523 YFDNKTLMQKLNQ

-545 KTEKDIDLIGI
+545 KTERDIDLIGI
-556 FKNISFQFVNIDIF
+556 FKNISSQFVNIDIF

-587 IELDQNTFDAIV
+587 IELDQNAFDAIV
-599 EICQEKIDEDILR
+599 EIYQEKIDKDILR
-612 NGYDSMGYF
+612 NSYNSIGYF

-631 ELKAEIK
+631 EIKTEIK
-638 FSILDRILFSFIRKL
+638 FSILDRTFSF
-653 TENFSGYLII
+653 
-663 LESSPRCMQNL
+663 
-674 LFILQQYNIEY
+674 
-685 NIELDLIQQALI
+685 
-697 NTLIKEIMEL
+697 
-707 PNDTQI
+707 
-713 FISNYL
+713 
-719 ICDLFPITKN
+719 
-729 NDGVNQNVKNF
+729 
-740 LLNIWEKNQNRK
+740 
-752 TIQEDEYYLLLTYNM
+752 LLLEN
-767 HRIRI
+767 
-772 LNSEQYQKIFLEL
+772 
-785 KNKYINRETA
+785 
-795 KKFNNEQPIH
+795 
-805 EQLLKNKQCKKMRLI
+805 
-820 GCLLCLKIV
+820 
-829 RIVLKKNR
+829 
-837 LFPNTH
+837 
-843 CLKHWKFIK
+843 
-852 LY
+852 

>member
-1 MNNQQYKEFIKA
+1 MNSQQYKEFIKT

-57 DTKIYGDTKKNEDY
+57 ETKKNEDY

-90 LKSLIPNN
+90 LKSLIPDS
-98 AKPNDLHLGIVKL
+98 AKKNDLHLEIVKL

-137 IIKNDKDIG
+137 IIKSDKDIG

-176 SKHFPL
+176 SNNFPL

-210 VISWVNSHSKSV
+210 IISWVNSHSKSV

-241 YKNKNIHILYTQEL
+241 YKNKNIHILYTQEYL
-255 FEKKGH
+255 S
-261 YEELIKF
+261 F
-268 LKEIKAKPTD
+268 LKEIKKDKPKD
-278 ISKNYNTIF
+278 ISKSYSGIIS
-287 YSTKQLRRMIFNFNY
+287 STKQLRKMIFNFDYN
-302 EAMKKRINEISLKSS
+302 AMKKRISEIISLKSS

-327 LFYHLRKGIQA
+327 LLYHLGQGIQS
-338 FEVLK
+338 FETLK
-343 ITSKQAFRERNYDVW
+343 INSKQAFRERNYDVW
-358 YISLYNMYNMP
+358 YISLYNMYNIP
-369 LSYDRFDDKE
+369 LFYGYSDENNKKLE
-379 MERLQTYHKERILID
+379 KYHEERISID

-407 EQLKHIR
+407 EQLKYLR

-423 LIEAYQ
+423 LIKAYQ
-429 LKEKVLKDLEI
+429 LKEKALKDLEI

-448 SFNSNQT
+448 SFNNNQN
-455 KADKI
+455 KADGI
-460 FKKTLLEYFHFLI
+460 FKKTLLKYFHFLLL
-473 INGNQEKFF
+473 NGNQEKFF
-482 EQMIEIFFSF
+482 EQMTEIFFSF

-523 YFDNKTLIRKLNQ
+523 YFDNKILMQKLNQ

-545 KTEKDIDLIGI
+545 KTERDIDLIGI
-556 FKNISFQFVNIDIF
+556 FKNISSQFVNIDIF

-587 IELDQNTFDAIV
+587 IELDQNAFDAII
-599 EICQEKIDEDILR
+599 EICQEKIDEDLLR
-612 NGYDSMGYF
+612 NSYDSMGYF
-621 ITKQWNKFKM
+621 ITKQWNKFKI

-653 TENFSGYLII
+653 TENFSGYLMI

-674 LFILQQYNIEY
+674 FFILQQYNIEY
-685 NIELDLIQQALI
+685 NNIDLDLMQQALI

-752 TIQEDEYYLLLTYNM
+752 TIQEDKYYLLLTSNM
-767 HRIRI
+767 HRIGI

-785 KNKYINRETA
+785 KNKYMDRETA

-805 EQLLKNKQCKKMRLI
+805 EQLLKQAMQEDALDRMLALLKDCENGFKKE
-820 GCLLCLKIV
+820 
-829 RIVLKKNR
+829 
-837 LFPNTH
+837 
-843 CLKHWKFIK
+843 
-852 LY
+852 

>member
-1 MNNQQYKEFIKA
+1 M
-13 SIDNIRKA
+13 
-21 HNENYLSIFAGA
+21 GA
-33 GISAESKL
+33 QPA
-41 PKWGDLINEL
+41 L
-51 QKCLYG
+51 QSLLKCM
-57 DTKIYGDTKKNEDY
+57 E
-71 LVLAEKFYNQF
+71 
-82 GESFYYQT
+82 
-90 LKSLIPNN
+90 
-98 AKPNDLHLGIVKL
+98 
-111 NIKNLITTNWDNLF
+111 
-125 EQAINEEGRFFN
+125 
-137 IIKNDKDIG
+137 
-146 SSTGFAK
+146 
-153 FIKMHGSLDEN
+153 SLDEN

-176 SKHFPL
+176 SNNFPL

-210 VISWVNSHSKSV
+210 IISWVNSHSKSV

-261 YEELIKF
+261 YEELLSF
-268 LKEIKAKPTD
+268 LKEIKKDKPKD
-278 ISKNYNTIF
+278 ISKSYSGIIS
-287 YSTKQLRRMIFNFNY
+287 STKQLRKMIFNFDYN
-302 EAMKKRINEISLKSS
+302 AMKKRISEISLKSS

-327 LFYHLRKGIQA
+327 LLYHLGQGIQS
-338 FEVLK
+338 FETLK
-343 ITSKQAFRERNYDVW
+343 INSKQAFRERNYDVW
-358 YISLYNMYNMP
+358 YISLYNMHNMP

-407 EQLKHIR
+407 EQLKHLR
-414 DIGTTLDTN
+414 DIGTILDTN
-423 LIEAYQ
+423 LIKAYQ
-429 LKEKVLKDLEI
+429 LKEKALRDLEI

-448 SFNSNQT
+448 SFNNNQN
-455 KADKI
+455 KADGI
-460 FKKTLLEYFHFLI
+460 FKKTLSEYFSFLI

-492 LAIYQIQEKRRNNNE
+492 LAIYQIQEKRRDNNKT
-507 AIPITL
+507 IPITL

-523 YFDNKTLIRKLNQ
+523 YFDNKILMQKLNQ
-536 YFQKTNIIF
+536 SFQETNIIF
-545 KTEKDIDLIGI
+545 KTERDIDLIGI
-556 FKNISFQFVNIDIF
+556 FKNISSQFVNIDIF

-587 IELDQNTFDAIV
+587 IELDQNAFDAII
-599 EICQEKIDEDILR
+599 EICQEKIDEDLLR
-612 NGYDSMGYF
+612 NSYDSMGYF

-631 ELKAEIK
+631 EIKTEIK

-653 TENFSGYLII
+653 TENFRGYFMI

-697 NTLIKEIMEL
+697 NTLIKTIMEL

-729 NDGVNQNVKNF
+729 NDGVNQNVKKF
-740 LLNIWEKNQNRK
+740 LLSIWEKNQNRK
-752 TIQEDEYYLLLTYNM
+752 TIQEDEVYLLLTYNM
-767 HRIRI
+767 HRIGI
-772 LNSEQYQKIFLEL
+772 LNSDQYQKIFLEL
-785 KNKYINRETA
+785 KNKYMNREIA

-805 EQLLKNKQCKKMRLI
+805 EQLLKQAMQEDVLDRMLALLKDCENSFKKE
-820 GCLLCLKIV
+820 
-829 RIVLKKNR
+829 
-837 LFPNTH
+837 
-843 CLKHWKFIK
+843 
-852 LY
+852 

>member
-1 MNNQQYKEFIKA
+1 MNHQQYKEFIET

-51 QKCLYG
+51 QKCL
-57 DTKIYGDTKKNEDY
+57 YGDTKKNEDY

-137 IIKNDKDIG
+137 IIKSDKDIG

-176 SKHFPL
+176 SNNFPL

-210 VISWVNSHSKSV
+210 IISWVNSHSKSV

-241 YKNKNIHILYTQEL
+241 YKNKNIHILYTQEY
-255 FEKKGH
+255 FGKQGH
-261 YEELIKF
+261 YEELLSF
-268 LKEIKAKPTD
+268 LKEIKKDKPKD
-278 ISKNYNTIF
+278 ISKSYSGIIS
-287 YSTKQLRRMIFNFNY
+287 STKQLRKMIFNFDYN
-302 EAMKKRINEISLKSS
+302 AMKKRISEIISLKSS

-327 LFYHLRKGIQA
+327 LLYHLGQGIQS
-338 FEVLK
+338 FETLK
-343 ITSKQAFRERNYDVW
+343 INSKQAFRERNYDVW
-358 YISLYNMYNMP
+358 YISLYNMYNIP
-369 LSYDRFDDKE
+369 L
-379 MERLQTYHKERILID
+379 
-394 LNESFYELPFYKR
+394 FYGY
-407 EQLKHIR
+407 
-414 DIGTTLDTN
+414 
-423 LIEAYQ
+423 
-429 LKEKVLKDLEI
+429 
-440 WSSSDSSF
+440 SD
-448 SFNSNQT
+448 
-455 KADKI
+455 
-460 FKKTLLEYFHFLI
+460 E
-473 INGNQEKFF
+473 
-482 EQMIEIFFSF
+482 
-492 LAIYQIQEKRRNNNE
+492 NN
-507 AIPITL
+507 
-513 KSEQIYCILK
+513 
-523 YFDNKTLIRKLNQ
+523 
-536 YFQKTNIIF
+536 
-545 KTEKDIDLIGI
+545 
-556 FKNISFQFVNIDIF
+556 
-570 ETEFS
+570 
-575 RLFKNF
+575 
-581 LVLSAW
+581 
-587 IELDQNTFDAIV
+587 
-599 EICQEKIDEDILR
+599 LR
-612 NGYDSMGYF
+612 NSYDSMGYF
-621 ITKQWNKFKM
+621 ITKQWNKFKI

-653 TENFSGYLII
+653 TENFSGYLMI

-685 NIELDLIQQALI
+685 NNIDLDLMQQALI

-752 TIQEDEYYLLLTYNM
+752 TIQEDKYYLLLTSNM
-767 HRIRI
+767 HRIGI

-785 KNKYINRETA
+785 KNKYMDRETA

-805 EQLLKNKQCKKMRLI
+805 EQLLKQAMQEDALDRMLALLKDCENGFKKE
-820 GCLLCLKIV
+820 
-829 RIVLKKNR
+829 
-837 LFPNTH
+837 
-843 CLKHWKFIK
+843 
-852 LY
+852 

>member
-1 MNNQQYKEFIKA
+1 MNNQQYKEFIKT

-57 DTKIYGDTKKNEDY
+57 DTKKNEDY

-90 LKSLIPNN
+90 LKSLIPDS
-98 AKPNDLHLGIVKL
+98 AKKNDLHLGIVKL

-137 IIKNDKDIG
+137 IIKSDKDIG

-176 SKHFPL
+176 SNNFPL

-210 VISWVNSHSKSV
+210 IISWVNSHSKSV

-261 YEELIKF
+261 YEELLSF
-268 LKEIKAKPTD
+268 LKEIKKDKPKD
-278 ISKNYNTIF
+278 ISKSYSGIIS
-287 YSTKQLRRMIFNFNY
+287 STKQLRKMIFNFDYN
-302 EAMKKRINEISLKSS
+302 AMKKRISEISLKSS

-327 LFYHLRKGIQA
+327 LLYHLGQGIQS
-338 FEVLK
+338 FEILK
-343 ITSKQAFRERNYDVW
+343 INSKQAFRERNYDVW
-358 YISLYNMYNMP
+358 YISLYNMHNMP

-407 EQLKHIR
+407 EQLKHLR
-414 DIGTTLDTN
+414 DIGTILDTN
-423 LIEAYQ
+423 LIKAYQ
-429 LKEKVLKDLEI
+429 LKEKALRDLEI

-448 SFNSNQT
+448 SFNNNQN
-455 KADKI
+455 KADGI
-460 FKKTLLEYFHFLI
+460 FKKTLSEYFSFLI

-492 LAIYQIQEKRRNNNE
+492 LAIYQIQEKRRDNNKT
-507 AIPITL
+507 IPITL

-523 YFDNKTLIRKLNQ
+523 YFDNKILMQKLNQ
-536 YFQKTNIIF
+536 SFQETNIIF
-545 KTEKDIDLIGI
+545 KTERDIDLIGI
-556 FKNISFQFVNIDIF
+556 FKNISSQFVNIDIF

-587 IELDQNTFDAIV
+587 IELDQNAFDAII
-599 EICQEKIDEDILR
+599 EICQEKIDEDLLR
-612 NGYDSMGYF
+612 NSYDSMGYF

-631 ELKAEIK
+631 EIKTEIK

-653 TENFSGYLII
+653 TENFRGYFMI

-697 NTLIKEIMEL
+697 NTLIKTIMEL

-729 NDGVNQNVKNF
+729 NDGVNQNVKKF
-740 LLNIWEKNQNRK
+740 LLSIWEKNQNRK
-752 TIQEDEYYLLLTYNM
+752 TIQEDEVYLLLTYNM
-767 HRIRI
+767 HRIGI
-772 LNSEQYQKIFLEL
+772 LNSDQYQKIFLEL
-785 KNKYINRETA
+785 KNKYMNREIA

-805 EQLLKNKQCKKMRLI
+805 EQLLKQAMQEDVLDRMLALLKDCENSFKKE
-820 GCLLCLKIV
+820 
-829 RIVLKKNR
+829 
-837 LFPNTH
+837 
-843 CLKHWKFIK
+843 
-852 LY
+852 

>member
-1 MNNQQYKEFIKA
+1 MNSQQYKEFIKT

-33 GISAESKL
+33 GISTESKL

-57 DTKIYGDTKKNEDY
+57 ETKKNEDY

-82 GESFYYQT
+82 GESSYYQT
-90 LKSLIPNN
+90 LKSLIPDS
-98 AKPNDLHLGIVKL
+98 AKKNDLHLEIVKL

-137 IIKNDKDIG
+137 IIKSDKDIG
-146 SSTGFAK
+146 NSTGFAK

-176 SKHFPL
+176 SNNFPL

-210 VISWVNSHSKSV
+210 IISWVNSHSKSV

-241 YKNKNIHILYTQEL
+241 YKNKNIHILYIQEL

-261 YEELIKF
+261 YEELLSF
-268 LKEIKAKPTD
+268 LKEIKKDKPKD
-278 ISKNYNTIF
+278 ISKNYSGIIS
-287 YSTKQLRRMIFNFNY
+287 STKQLRKMIFNFDYN
-302 EAMKKRINEISLKSS
+302 AMKKRISEIISLKSS

-327 LFYHLRKGIQA
+327 LLYHLGQGIQS
-338 FEVLK
+338 FETLK
-343 ITSKQAFRERNYDVW
+343 INSKQAFRERNYDVW
-358 YISLYNMYNMP
+358 YISLYNMYNIP
-369 LSYDRFDDKE
+369 LFYGYSDENNKKLEKYHE
-379 MERLQTYHKERILID
+379 ERVSID
-394 LNESFYELPFYKR
+394 LNESFYELPFYIR
-407 EQLKHIR
+407 ERLKYLR
-414 DIGTTLDTN
+414 DIGTILDTN
-423 LIEAYQ
+423 LIKAYQ
-429 LKEKVLKDLEI
+429 LKEKALKDLEI

-448 SFNSNQT
+448 SFNNNQN
-455 KADKI
+455 KADGI
-460 FKKTLLEYFHFLI
+460 FKKTLLKYFHFLLL
-473 INGNQEKFF
+473 NGNQEKFF
-482 EQMIEIFFSF
+482 EQMTEIFFSF

-523 YFDNKTLIRKLNQ
+523 YFDNKTLMQKLNQ

-545 KTEKDIDLIGI
+545 KTERDIDLIGI
-556 FKNISFQFVNIDIF
+556 FKNISSQFVNIDIF

-587 IELDQNTFDAIV
+587 IELDQNTFDAII
-599 EICQEKIDEDILR
+599 EICQEKIDRDILR
-612 NGYDSMGYF
+612 NSYDSMGYF

-631 ELKAEIK
+631 ETKTEIK

-653 TENFSGYLII
+653 TENFRWYFII

-713 FISNYL
+713 FISNHL

-729 NDGVNQNVKNF
+729 NDGVNQNVKKF

-752 TIQEDEYYLLLTYNM
+752 TIQEDENYLLLTHNM
-767 HRIRI
+767 HRVCI

-785 KNKYINRETA
+785 KNKYMNRETA

-805 EQLLKNKQCKKMRLI
+805 EQLLKQAMQEDALDRMLALLKDCENSFKKE
-820 GCLLCLKIV
+820 
-829 RIVLKKNR
+829 
-837 LFPNTH
+837 
-843 CLKHWKFIK
+843 
-852 LY
+852 

>member
-1 MNNQQYKEFIKA
+1 MNSQQYKEFIKT

-57 DTKIYGDTKKNEDY
+57 ETKKNEDY

-90 LKSLIPNN
+90 LKSLIPDN
-98 AKPNDLHLGIVKL
+98 AKKNDLHLEIVKL

-137 IIKNDKDIG
+137 IIKSDKDIG

-176 SKHFPL
+176 SKYFPL

-210 VISWVNSHSKSV
+210 IISWVNSHSKSV

-255 FEKKGH
+255 FKKKGH
-261 YEELIKF
+261 YEELLSF
-268 LKEIKAKPTD
+268 LKEIKKDKPKD
-278 ISKNYNTIF
+278 ISKSYSGIVS
-287 YSTKQLRRMIFNFNY
+287 STKQLRKMIFNFDY
-302 EAMKKRINEISLKSS
+302 EAIKKRINEISLKSS

-379 MERLQTYHKERILID
+379 MERLQTYHKERISID
-394 LNESFYELPFYKR
+394 LNESFYELPFYTR
-407 EQLKHIR
+407 EQLKYLR
-414 DIGTTLDTN
+414 DISTTLDTN
-423 LIEAYQ
+423 LIKAYQ
-429 LKEKVLKDLEI
+429 LKEKALKDLEI

-448 SFNSNQT
+448 SFNNNQI
-455 KADKI
+455 KAYGI
-460 FKKTLLEYFHFLI
+460 FKKTLLKYFHFLI
-473 INGNQEKFF
+473 INENQEKFF
-482 EQMIEIFFSF
+482 QQMTEIFFSF
-492 LAIYQIQEKRRNNNE
+492 MAIFQIQEKRRDNNKT
-507 AIPITL
+507 IPITL

-523 YFDNKTLIRKLNQ
+523 YFDNKILMQKLNQ
-536 YFQKTNIIF
+536 YFQETNIVF
-545 KTEKDIDLIGI
+545 KVERDIDLIGI
-556 FKNISFQFVNIDIF
+556 FKNISSQFVNIDIF

-587 IELDQNTFDAIV
+587 IELDQNTFDAII
-599 EICQEKIDEDILR
+599 EICQEKIDEDLLR
-612 NGYDSMGYF
+612 NSYDSMGYF

-631 ELKAEIK
+631 EIKTEIK

-674 LFILQQYNIEY
+674 LFILQQNIEY

-697 NTLIKEIMEL
+697 NTLIKKTMEL

-752 TIQEDEYYLLLTYNM
+752 TIQEDEYYLLLTHNM

-785 KNKYINRETA
+785 KNKYMNRETP

-805 EQLLKNKQCKKMRLI
+805 EQLLKQAMQEDALDRMLALLKDCENSFKKE
-820 GCLLCLKIV
+820 
-829 RIVLKKNR
+829 
-837 LFPNTH
+837 
-843 CLKHWKFIK
+843 
-852 LY
+852 